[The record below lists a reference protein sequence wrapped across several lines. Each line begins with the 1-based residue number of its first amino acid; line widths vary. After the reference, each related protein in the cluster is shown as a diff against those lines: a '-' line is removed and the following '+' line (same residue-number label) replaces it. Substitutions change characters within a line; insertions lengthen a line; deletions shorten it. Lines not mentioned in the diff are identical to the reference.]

1 MKKNRKELSKF
12 LKKIRKDKVLLQR
25 EVAARVGLSA
35 PFISALERGKADTTI
50 GTLYRIVDSY
60 GYELHIK
67 IKKIKKRK
75 K

>member
-35 PFISALERGKADTTI
+35 PFISALERGKSDTTI
-50 GTLYRIVDSY
+50 STLYRIVDSY